1 MARDC
6 CCDAFLLG
14 TVWGSHWGGL
24 SQELGAQV
32 TCCSDTGKQ
41 RGTPHSPSLCT
52 SAHPA
57 WHQPCQCARPSV
69 VSAVTVTALIR
80 GYTEEHRLD
89 EEGNK
94 AALASAW
101 GFETGVLAG
110 LSAVQR
116 SADARAEPG

>member
-1 MARDC
+1 MGKPLGRPFSGAGSTSD
-6 CCDAFLLG
+6 LLLWYWE
-14 TVWGSHWGGL
+14 TAWDPTL
-24 SQELGAQV
+24 PLALYL
-32 TCCSDTGKQ
+32 C
-41 RGTPHSPSLCT
+41 SPSV
-52 SAHPA
+52 APA
-57 WHQPCQCARPSV
+57 LPVCLAKCAV